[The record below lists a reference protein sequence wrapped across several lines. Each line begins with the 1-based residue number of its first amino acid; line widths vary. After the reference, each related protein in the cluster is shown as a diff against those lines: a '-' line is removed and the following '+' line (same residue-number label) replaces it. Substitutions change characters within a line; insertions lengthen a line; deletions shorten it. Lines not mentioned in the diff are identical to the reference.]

1 MRLNLNIQ
9 YKDMKIVMSASLRGK
24 MGQLI
29 TAFLLCIVGLALTP
43 TVQEQV
49 NNITG
54 SGGNNL
60 TGAAAAIA
68 KLIPM
73 FWVFGII
80 GVTVGLVYITLAGGI
95 LRRRV

>member
-1 MRLNLNIQ
+1 
-9 YKDMKIVMSASLRGK
+9 MKIVMSASMRSK

-49 NNITG
+49 NAVTG

-60 TGAAAAIA
+60 TGAAAAIC

-80 GVTVGLVYITLAGGI
+80 GVTVGLVYITLAGGRTLI
-95 LRRRV
+95 LRQIREAIEEEV

>member
-1 MRLNLNIQ
+1 
-9 YKDMKIVMSASLRGK
+9 MKIVMSASLRGK

-80 GVTVGLVYITLAGGI
+80 GVTVGLVYITLAGGRTLI
-95 LRRRV
+95 LRQIREAIEEEV

>member
-1 MRLNLNIQ
+1 
-9 YKDMKIVMSASLRGK
+9 MSSRLRGK

-29 TAFLLCIVGLALTP
+29 TSFLLCIVGLALTP

-49 NNITG
+49 NAVTG
-54 SGGNNL
+54 SGSNNL

-68 KLIPM
+68 KLIPL

-80 GVTVGLVYITLAGGI
+80 GVTVGLVYITIGGGI
-95 LRRRV
+95 TKIPRHLRKVFRRRV

>member
-1 MRLNLNIQ
+1 MR
-9 YKDMKIVMSASLRGK
+9 SK

-49 NNITG
+49 NAVTG

>member
-1 MRLNLNIQ
+1 MR
-9 YKDMKIVMSASLRGK
+9 SK

-49 NNITG
+49 NAVTG

-60 TGAAAAIA
+60 TGAAAAIC

-80 GVTVGLVYITLAGGI
+80 GVTVASSTSL
-95 LRRRV
+95 